1 MFLSMWAS
9 VPGLIALKTASAH
22 TAVSTGRKKPKEAVL
37 PPTTSSIKKRNLSL
51 NSHLSSLARTGP
63 NAHPGANHCQKKM
76 GLLGLL
82 WINCNSIPEAS
93 YYPDKRRL
101 YCLLN
106 EWRTTTNRKGYTYPS
121 NMPIIALWQFNSL
134 TREMQSSII
143 KSKYKRLTKY

>member
-1 MFLSMWAS
+1 MLTQQCPQGGRSQKKLSFHPQPLLSRREIFPWIPIWAHWLELG
-9 VPGLIALKTASAH
+9 PMH
-22 TAVSTGRKKPKEAVL
+22 TQEPIIVK
-37 PPTTSSIKKRNLSL
+37 
-51 NSHLSSLARTGP
+51 
-63 NAHPGANHCQKKM
+63 KKM